1 MDQIRIENLEVY
13 ARHGAIPEENVLGQ
27 KFIISSVLYVD
38 ARSAGRSDQLEETIS
53 YGRLSKF
60 MDRYMR
66 EHTYQLI
73 ECVAESLA
81 REILLMYPEQLKEIE
96 LEIKK
101 PWAPV
106 GLPLEYVSVRISRK
120 WHSAYIAL
128 GSNMGDRMAY
138 LTNAVETIDSHP
150 ECRAGRVSGFIET
163 PPYGVTDQAD
173 FLNGCMEVRTLLTP
187 EELLAFLH
195 TIEAYAGR
203 ERIIH
208 WGPRTLDLD
217 IIFYD
222 DEVYQSGNLSIPHV
236 EMHKRDFVLN
246 PLAEIASHK
255 RHPVYGKTVGEML
268 AECTGQ
274 QENK

>member
-38 ARSAGRSDQLEETIS
+38 TRSAGRSDRLEETIS

-66 EHTYQLI
+66 ENTYQLL
-73 ECVAESLA
+73 ECAAESLA
-81 REILLMYPEQLKEIE
+81 REILLMYPEALKGIE

-120 WHSAYIAL
+120 WHSVYIAL
-128 GSNMGDRMAY
+128 GSNMGDRTAY
-138 LTNAVETIDSHP
+138 LRQAVDAIDSHP

-173 FLNGCMEVRTLLTP
+173 FLNGCMEIQTLLTP
-187 EELLAFLH
+187 EELLEFLH
-195 TIEAYAGR
+195 TVEAEAGR
-203 ERIIH
+203 ERIVR

-222 DEVYQSGNLSIPHV
+222 DQVYQSPDLSIPHV
-236 EMHKRDFVLN
+236 EMHKRDFVLR
-246 PLAEIASHK
+246 PLAEIAPYK
-255 RHPVYGKTVGEML
+255 RHPVYGKTVAEML
-268 AECTGQ
+268 EACSG
-274 QENK
+274 